1 MPETEREDAELATA
15 RLCESIREIGM
26 SDGSLGASFGV
37 AEGADDPAVLHAMAD
52 ERLLAA
58 KDRLHRRAR

>member
-1 MPETEREDAELATA
+1 MPKTCAEDAELAAA
-15 RLCESIREIGM
+15 RLSKAISEIGM

-37 AEGADDPAVLHAMAD
+37 AEGTGDPALLHALAD

-58 KDRLHRRAR
+58 KDRLYRRR

>member
-1 MPETEREDAELATA
+1 MAAA
-15 RLCESIREIGM
+15 RLSQEITKIGM

-52 ERLLAA
+52 KRLLAA
-58 KDRLHRRAR
+58 KDRLHRRSR

>member
-1 MPETEREDAELATA
+1 
-15 RLCESIREIGM
+15 M

-58 KDRLHRRAR
+58 KDRLHRRSR

>member
-1 MPETEREDAELATA
+1 
-15 RLCESIREIGM
+15 M

-37 AEGADDPAVLHAMAD
+37 AEGAADPAVLHALAD

-58 KDRLHRRAR
+58 KDRLYGRPR